1 MVQEQWSF
9 FTSDVLSRDA
19 GLTTHNSYRTIILS
33 TSVFLF
39 AAIQSSVVRQF
50 FRLCFSYHNQ
60 MELSNSYLF
69 LLQSW
74 QCIRVIRD
82 ATIFCFHPTGL
93 AGLGCSVGLEIPSD
107 GLRDQSYKTGGIS
120 RAGIG
125 SEGAGPLKAIGS
137 TMVPN
142 PVNSPQEKL
151 SSTGETQIPSKEKG
165 SRRIQ

>member
-1 MVQEQWSF
+1 M
-9 FTSDVLSRDA
+9 
-19 GLTTHNSYRTIILS
+19 
-33 TSVFLF
+33 
-39 AAIQSSVVRQF
+39 
-50 FRLCFSYHNQ
+50 FS
-60 MELSNSYLF
+60 
-69 LLQSW
+69 
-74 QCIRVIRD
+74 
-82 ATIFCFHPTGL
+82 PTGL
-93 AGLGCSVGLEIPSD
+93 AGLGFSVGLKITSH

-165 SRRIQ
+165 SRRI